1 MYRYIIIDD
10 ESLIRRGTIKKLEGL
25 QDQVT
30 CCGEA
35 ADGKEGIRLIEER
48 MPDFVILDMNMPI
61 MGGEEL
67 LPYLSGR
74 YPDMPMI
81 VISGYQ
87 NFDYMKQAITSKAID
102 YILKPFGAEEIR
114 RTVMATIDILKNKEQ
129 LETQIS
135 CVREDREKACYD
147 LDIKFLQNQLLG
159 YESGSMALC
168 SEQLKFINDTHRF
181 VLFTLYLAVQSAKLG
196 LEEWLRENG
205 YSEFM
210 VYLRHP
216 SMIQFR
222 FIVLFFPG
230 GGYNRK
236 ENMEEFVKLLLLWGT
251 QQGCSFQMGVS
262 ESHDGVSRLHEAFL
276 ETTAALDAQPVDGSE
291 STCHFYG
298 EPGEP
303 LSVVW
308 PEEEEFLFRIEA
320 GEQERVQDMVGRLF
334 GFYQRIPGCTLRD
347 VKHGCERISARCRG
361 ILNYYL
367 YQRENEDKPSHNMQA
382 IVNTLYTLRDV
393 QNYYE
398 QFFKNMAGMLHTK
411 NVYAD
416 MDVVDQVKIYIGHNY
431 QKNLTRDFVASLFY
445 VNSSYLS
452 QIFRK
457 KTGKKFIDYLNDVRI
472 ERAKELLADTDRK
485 MYQIAK
491 SVGYENTKYFFRV
504 FKKKTGMTPEQYR
517 EGAAFCSGPQKAR
530 CERERDYC

>member
-10 ESLIRRGTIKKLEGL
+10 ESLIRKGTIKKLEAL
-25 QDQVT
+25 QDQAA

-35 ADGKEGIRLIEER
+35 ANGRAGIELIEEKA
-48 MPDFVILDMNMPI
+48 PDFVILDMNMPI

-67 LPYLSGR
+67 LPYLAER

-87 NFDYMKQAITSKAID
+87 DFDYMKQAITSKAID

-114 RTVMATIDILKNKEQ
+114 KTVLTTIEILKNKEQ

-159 YESGSMALC
+159 YESGSMDLC
-168 SEQLKFINDTHRF
+168 SQQLKFINDTHRF

-196 LEEWLRENG
+196 LEEWLEENG

-216 SMIQFR
+216 SMMQFR

-230 GGYNRK
+230 GGCSQK
-236 ENMEEFVKLLLLWGT
+236 ENMEEFVNLLLLWGT

-262 ESHDGVSRLHEAFL
+262 ESHDSVSKLHDAFL
-276 ETTAALDAQPVDGSE
+276 EATVALDGQAVDGSGGA
-291 STCHFYG
+291 CHYYR

-303 LSVVW
+303 SPVAW
-308 PEEEEFLFRIEA
+308 PEEEEFLFRIES
-320 GEQERVQDMVGRLF
+320 GEQERVQDMVDQLF
-334 GFYQRIPGCTLRD
+334 DFYRRVPGYTLRD
-347 VKHGCERISARCRG
+347 VKHGCERISAQCRG

-367 YQRENEDKPSHNMQA
+367 YQQENGEKPSHNMQA
-382 IVNTLYTLRDV
+382 IVNTLYSINDV
-393 QNYYE
+393 QTYYK
-398 QFFKNMAGMLHTK
+398 QFFVNMAGMLHSK
-411 NVYAD
+411 NVYANR
-416 MDVVDQVKIYIGHNY
+416 DVVDQVKIYISHNY
-431 QKNLTRDFVASLFY
+431 RKNLTRDFVASLFY

-452 QIFRK
+452 QIFK
-457 KTGKKFIDYLNDVRI
+457 KRTGMKFIDYLNDVRI
-472 ERAKELLADTDRK
+472 ERARELLADTDRK

-491 SVGYENTKYFFRV
+491 AVGYENTKYFFRI

-517 EGAAFCSGPQKAR
+517 ESAGT
-530 CERERDYC
+530 